1 MLCCSCNFSFG
12 GDGVTQQDDRVGVIN
27 EVSVREVWPNEA
39 HDFTPWLARNLGR
52 LGQALNLDLGTS
64 GDTEARVGPF
74 SLDILAQEAGPDG
87 RKVAIENQLAWTD
100 HTHLGQLLTY
110 AAGLDAQ
117 VAIWVAPD
125 FTDQHKAAIEWLNRW
140 TLDEVEFYAVKVRA
154 IRIDDSKPAAIF
166 EKVAGPT
173 VQKRQAHQTVSRVSD
188 EERGLYRRFEQSLQE
203 DLVKR
208 GVTENNTGVHGCYLY
223 PSLKYNEARVLLWL
237 GHRGGADI
245 SRIFNSLKAEQGE
258 IESEFAV
265 GEWIWER
272 RGNNQRYAWI
282 WLTRPAS
289 INDPTEKLDEIR
301 AWLVDTVIQ
310 FREVFN
316 PRVGKILAEM
326 EVQESG
332 E

>member
-1 MLCCSCNFSFG
+1 M
-12 GDGVTQQDDRVGVIN
+12 TQQDDRVGVIK

-39 HDFTPWLARNLGR
+39 HDFTPWLAQNLGR

-166 EKVAGPT
+166 EPVAVPANWP
-173 VQKRQAHQTVSRVSD
+173 RQHQTVAKAPA
-188 EERGLYRRFEQSLQE
+188 EERARYREFFGRLWEEMEVSEPSSVLHLGNGCFLYPNLRGSEAWVNLWIGHRRAADINHIFDALKSDQE
-203 DLVKR
+203 AIEGEFSAGQWGWEKR
-208 GVTENNTGVHGCYLY
+208 GNH
-223 PSLKYNEARVLLWL
+223 P
-237 GHRGGADI
+237 
-245 SRIFNSLKAEQGE
+245 
-258 IESEFAV
+258 
-265 GEWIWER
+265 
-272 RGNNQRYAWI
+272 YAWI
-282 WLTRPAS
+282 FVTRPGPAS
-289 INDPTEKLDEIR
+289 INDPPEKLEEIR
-301 AWLVDTVIQ
+301 DWMAKTIIQ
-310 FREVFN
+310 FRETFK
-316 PRVGKILAEM
+316 PRVEKILAEM